1 MLISIIIP
9 FRNSAK
15 YIKQSINSVINQSLS
30 NKYYEII
37 AINDCSSDKSTKIVK
52 RIFNNKLNCKLLTIN
67 EKTIGPGLA
76 RNLGIKYSSGQY
88 IYFLDSDDF
97 LKRQTLLK
105 LKKIIDKNKKVDLIC
120 NGYKVFDKKKNM
132 KKITRFDLDLLKENK
147 DSILKNFFRLSIIP
161 QVISNLISK
170 RLIIKNNIFFKEGYF
185 EDVYFIFRVLFYLK
199 KKIIIKESLYF
210 KNNRKNSIV
219 NTLSTQHINDAFK
232 GYNSAYKLLSKKK
245 KYKEF
250 IYYLYMKA
258 IVGETSILIN
268 RIKTFGLKNE
278 NKKKYYKELYNV
290 IKENIS
296 WLRKKYKFETK
307 KDIIFKNFIENTSKY
322 F

>member
-120 NGYKVFDKKKNM
+120 NGYKVFDKKK
-132 KKITRFDLDLLKENK
+132 KHE
-147 DSILKNFFRLSIIP
+147 
-161 QVISNLISK
+161 
-170 RLIIKNNIFFKEGYF
+170 KNN
-185 EDVYFIFRVLFYLK
+185 
-199 KKIIIKESLYF
+199 
-210 KNNRKNSIV
+210 
-219 NTLSTQHINDAFK
+219 
-232 GYNSAYKLLSKKK
+232 
-245 KYKEF
+245 
-250 IYYLYMKA
+250 
-258 IVGETSILIN
+258 
-268 RIKTFGLKNE
+268 
-278 NKKKYYKELYNV
+278 
-290 IKENIS
+290 
-296 WLRKKYKFETK
+296 
-307 KDIIFKNFIENTSKY
+307 
-322 F
+322 